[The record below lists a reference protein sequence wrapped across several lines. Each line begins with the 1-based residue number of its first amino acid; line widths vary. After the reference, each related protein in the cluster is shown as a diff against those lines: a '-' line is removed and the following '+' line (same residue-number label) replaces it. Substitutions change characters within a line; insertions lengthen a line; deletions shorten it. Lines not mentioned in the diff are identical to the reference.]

1 MLSASCRNLLEL
13 QNFRAPPRPAESE
26 HAGSQAP
33 RGITCFCSLRSIGL
47 NTEDARGICHASPCH
62 SFVRFLPSLICCH
75 KSQGHTCFARRC
87 FIYSSRA
94 SFHSPHKEAEQGFR
108 INTASFQLCSAHHFN
123 TVPLDHPVLTRCEI
137 LAKADNLAARK
148 FSLLSQP

>member
-1 MLSASCRNLLEL
+1 MQEL
-13 QNFRAPPRPAESE
+13 ARAAEFRAPPQTCWIRTCRFSGSSRDYMDLQFEKHRPQ
-26 HAGSQAP
+26 HRGRPWYLP
-33 RGITCFCSLRSIGL
+33 RCLPLLCSLSI
-47 NTEDARGICHASPCH
+47 S
-62 SFVRFLPSLICCH
+62 SLTYLL
-75 KSQGHTCFARRC
+75 SQISEGHTCFARRC